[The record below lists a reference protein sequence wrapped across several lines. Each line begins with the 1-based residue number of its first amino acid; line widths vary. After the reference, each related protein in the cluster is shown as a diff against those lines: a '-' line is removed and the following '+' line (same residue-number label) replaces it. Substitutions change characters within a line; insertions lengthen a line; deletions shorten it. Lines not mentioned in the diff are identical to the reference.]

1 MHAFEALLL
10 ILIGAV
16 LLSLLA
22 RRLNAPFPPFLAL
35 GGAAVAFLPWAPEL
49 TLDPELVLALFVA
62 PVLLDAAFDSS
73 PRDLK
78 RNAVPIIFLT
88 IVAVGVT
95 VVAVAL
101 AARALEPS
109 MAWPVAIALGAI
121 VAPPDAAA
129 ATSVLRAVPVPHR
142 VRVVLE
148 GESLFNDATSLLTYR
163 LAVTAATAGLVV
175 GWPLVAMLVWMVI
188 GSVILGVAA
197 GWLASQINGRIEDA
211 PLAILTQFIFTFGVW
226 LIAEQ
231 VQVSAIITV
240 VVYGLVAARLSARRS
255 SAALRVPSYAVWE
268 TAVFALNATAFAIVG
283 LQIGPIWRALEPGQ
297 RSEYAVFALII
308 LGVAVAARL
317 AWVMTYNVA
326 AQIKN
331 RTVGANPPGGQAPPT
346 LKTGLVV
353 GWSGMRGVVSLATA
367 YALPDNFPHRDLIL
381 LATFAVVLG
390 TLSIQG
396 LTLGPLIRLLK
407 IRDDG
412 QLAREVHLARKT
424 VLDAGLGHVSKTEGA
439 IAARLRADYA
449 ERMTALEKA
458 SPEDGRIFSE
468 QDRLLGAVLEAKR
481 EALVDLRMSGRISDA
496 AYFQLEE
503 ELDRME
509 LSLTPVVR

>member
-10 ILIGAV
+10 ILVGAV

-35 GGAAVAFLPWAPEL
+35 GGAAVAFLPHAPEL
-49 TLDPELVLALFVA
+49 ALDPELVLALFVA
-62 PVLLDAAFDSS
+62 PVLLDSAFDSS

-78 RNAVPIIFLT
+78 RNIVPITFLT
-88 IVAVGVT
+88 LVAVGVT
-95 VVAVAL
+95 VMAVAFS
-101 AARALEPS
+101 ARAMEPS

-148 GESLFNDATSLLTYR
+148 GESLFNDASALLTYR
-163 LAVTAATAGLVV
+163 LAVTAATAGLVM
-175 GWPLVAMLVWMVI
+175 GWPLVAMLVWMTV
-188 GSVILGVAA
+188 GSLILGIAA
-197 GWLASQINGRIEDA
+197 GWLASRINGRIEDA
-211 PLAILTQFIFTFGVW
+211 PLAILTQFTFTFGVW
-226 LIAEQ
+226 IVAEQ
-231 VQVSAIITV
+231 LQVSAIITV
-240 VVYGLVAARLSARRS
+240 VIYGLVIARLSARRT
-255 SAALRVPSYAVWE
+255 SAAVRVPSYAVWE
-268 TAVFALNATAFAIVG
+268 TVVFALNATAFAIVG
-283 LQIGPIWRALEPGQ
+283 LQIGPIWRGLDPDQ
-297 RSEYAVFALII
+297 RNEYAIFALII
-308 LGVAVAARL
+308 LAVAVTTRL

-331 RTVGANPPGGQAPPT
+331 RTLGAHPPAGQAPPT
-346 LKTGLVV
+346 LKTGLIV

-367 YALPDNFPHRDLIL
+367 YALPMDFPHRDLIL

-407 IRDDG
+407 IHDDG
-412 QLAREVHLARKT
+412 QLDREIHFARKA
-424 VLDAGLGHVSKTEGA
+424 VLEAGINHVGKKKSPL
-439 IAARLRADYA
+439 AARLRGDYA
-449 ERMTALEKA
+449 DRLKALKAA
-458 SPEDGRIFSE
+458 SPEEGRIFSE
-468 QDRLLGAVLEAKR
+468 QDRLLSAVLTVKR
-481 EALVDLRMSGRISDA
+481 EALLELRTSGQVSDA
-496 AYFQLEE
+496 AYYQLEE

>member
-10 ILIGAV
+10 ILVGAV

-35 GGAAVAFLPWAPEL
+35 GGAAVAFLPYAPDL
-49 TLDPELVLALFVA
+49 TLDPQLVLALFVA
-62 PVLLDAAFDSS
+62 PVLLDSAFDSS

-78 RNAVPIIFLT
+78 RNIVPITFLT

-101 AARALEPS
+101 SARAMEPS

-148 GESLFNDATSLLTYR
+148 GESLFNDASALLTYR
-163 LAVTAATAGLVV
+163 LAVTAATAGLVM
-175 GWPLVAMLVWMVI
+175 GWPLVAMLVWMAF
-188 GSVILGVAA
+188 GSVALGVAA
-197 GWLASQINGRIEDA
+197 GWLASRVNGRIEDA
-211 PLAILTQFIFTFGVW
+211 PLAILIQFVATFGVW
-226 LIAEQ
+226 ILAER
-231 VQVSAIITV
+231 VGVSAIISV
-240 VVYGLVAARLSARRS
+240 VIYGLVVARLSARRT
-255 SAALRVPSYAVWE
+255 AAAIRVPSYAVWD

-283 LQIGPIWRALEPGQ
+283 LQIGPIWRGLEPAQ
-297 RSEYAVFALII
+297 RNEYALFALII
-308 LGVAVAARL
+308 LAVAVLARL
-317 AWVMTYNVA
+317 GWVMTYNVA

-331 RTVGANPPGGQAPPT
+331 RTLGANPPEGETPPT

-367 YALPDNFPHRDLIL
+367 YALPMDFPHRDLIL

-407 IRDDG
+407 IQDDG
-412 QLAREVHLARKT
+412 QLGKEILFARKT
-424 VLDAGLGHVSKTEGA
+424 VAEAALHHVGRKKGA
-439 IAARLRADYA
+439 VAERLRADYTS
-449 ERMTALEKA
+449 RLDALNEA
-458 SPEDGRIFSE
+458 APEDGRIFSD
-468 QDRLLGAVLEAKR
+468 QDRLTSGVLGAKR
-481 EALVDLRMSGRISDA
+481 DALLDLRLSGRISDA
-496 AYFQLEE
+496 AYYQLEE
-503 ELDRME
+503 ELDRIE